1 MHDVTKPQMGI
12 RLIQA
17 QDKPVD
23 LNIKYDQMFIDLFSD
38 SVQLTYRIRM
48 PVTFWCSAK
57 EEYP

>member
-1 MHDVTKPQMGI
+1 MGI